1 MKPDQ
6 ISKPY
11 KMGISVKLVNAIFC
25 DFFSSNSLIF
35 EISNVDFVFLLLHMF
50 SQKHFVYGCPD
61 NAFRSVTPSRMKHR
75 PCAHAA
81 PLLGSLSMTV

>member
-1 MKPDQ
+1 MKPGQ
-6 ISKPY
+6 ILKPY

-50 SQKHFVYGCPD
+50 SQKHFVLWM
-61 NAFRSVTPSRMKHR
+61 SRQCFQKR
-75 PCAHAA
+75 D
-81 PLLGSLSMTV
+81 SKQNET